1 MNILFLAQRVPYA
14 PDRGDRIR
22 AWNILRFLKAQGHR
36 VRVVAA
42 AHDQAELGR
51 AHELDGLVDGWDC
64 ALLPRVRNLAKAALA
79 LPGRQP
85 LTHVLLRSSTL
96 ARRLQTIVREFSP
109 HVVYAYCSGL
119 ANLALEPPLASLPC
133 ILDLVDVDSAK
144 WHDLAIA
151 TKGPMRFVYARE
163 AVRLRAFEQRAIASA
178 MATVVVTER
187 ERAILKETVV
197 DVEAE
202 VIRNGIDVDG
212 FRPPGPPSIDK
223 LVVFTGVFD
232 YLPNEQGALWFLEE
246 IWPLVLQRH
255 ADASFALVGARP
267 TSRLTRASAVTP
279 RASVTGYV
287 ADVRTWLWRGAV
299 AVAPLRHARGVQNKV
314 IEAVAAGLPVVVTP
328 SVAGGLPDS
337 VMSACVT
344 ASSAPEF
351 SEAISRWLDKSPD
364 QRRAHAQAA
373 SLEDL
378 RWERCLAPL
387 IPLIE
392 RAHAITATRQ
402 RPQR

>member
-36 VRVVAA
+36 VRVVAV
-42 AHDQAELGR
+42 AHDRAELER
-51 AHELDGLVDGWDC
+51 AHELEGVADSWDC
-64 ALLPRVRNLAKAALA
+64 ALLPRMRNLARAAFA
-79 LPGRQP
+79 VPGRRP
-85 LTHVLLRSSTL
+85 LTHVLLSSSAL
-96 ARRLQTIVREFSP
+96 VRRLPTVVRDFSP
-109 HVVYAYCSGL
+109 DVVYAYCSGL

-133 ILDLVDVDSAK
+133 IFDLVDVDSAK
-144 WHDLAIA
+144 WRDLALT
-151 TKGPMRFVYARE
+151 TKGPMRYVYARE

-187 ERAILKETVV
+187 ERAILKETVS
-197 DVEAE
+197 DTAAE
-202 VIRNGIDVDG
+202 VIPNGIDVDG
-212 FRPPGPPSIDK
+212 FRPPGPMSIDK

-246 IWPLVLQRH
+246 IWPLVLRRH
-255 ADASFALVGARP
+255 PDASFALVGARP
-267 TSRLTRASAVTP
+267 TSRLQRASAGTP

-287 ADVRTWLWRGAV
+287 ADVRPWLWRGAV

-328 SVAGGLPDS
+328 SVAGGLPES

-344 ASSAPEF
+344 ASAAPEF
-351 SEAISRWLDKSPD
+351 AEAVSRWLDKSAGE
-364 QRRAHAQAA
+364 RRALAQAA
-373 SLEDL
+373 NLEEL

-392 RAHAITATRQ
+392 RAHAITATRE